1 MQVVVALDHLH
12 SHGLVHRDVKP
23 DNIYLTVKGHA
34 KLGDFGG

>member
-1 MQVVVALDHLH
+1 MQVAVALDHLH

-23 DNIYLTVKGHA
+23 DNIYLTAKGHA